1 MKMYIPFGDWSDDG
15 HGKYEKVLVDA
26 PSMQNLL
33 DAQNRICDTWGKSF
47 FDGFAK
53 EYEEPKLSDVIWE
66 ALIYTKYPIERFIEK
81 EEVNDWKDCVSLS
94 DVLQNDPSPYVSL
107 SFVEDAFI
115 WLLNAYGAQITLL
128 EEKEDLPMIC
138 NWTCC
143 GFQTVGYGCFY
154 C

>member
-1 MKMYIPFGDWSDDG
+1 
-15 HGKYEKVLVDA
+15 
-26 PSMQNLL
+26 MQYLE
-33 DAQNRICDTWGKSF
+33 KSF
-47 FDGFAK
+47 FDGFAE

-81 EEVNDWKDCVSLS
+81 EEVNDWGDCASLS

-128 EEKEDLPMIC
+128 EEKEDIPMIC
-138 NWTCC
+138 NWTCH
-143 GFQTVGYGCFY
+143 GFQTVGYGCFW
-154 C
+154 